1 MARKNILDITAQK
14 FAAKKLA
21 LRRMI
26 LRKLAT
32 RRLAAR
38 KTAALGM
45 VMLLLGGC
53 HVAQLTT
60 LYTDETSVEEN
71 GIRYDA
77 AHRPITGAVSYT
89 HLDVYKRQRKF
100 RTIPRNFNMRLC
112 PQIIN
117 FVRFNFFN

>member
-14 FAAKKLA
+14 FAAQKLA

-45 VMLLLGGC
+45 AYAAARRLPRC
-53 HVAQLTT
+53 AA
-60 LYTDETSVEEN
+60 D
-71 GIRYDA
+71 DA
-77 AHRPITGAVSYT
+77 LH
-89 HLDVYKRQRKF
+89 
-100 RTIPRNFNMRLC
+100 
-112 PQIIN
+112 
-117 FVRFNFFN
+117 

>member
-45 VMLLLGGC
+45 VMLLLGRLPRC
-53 HVAQLTT
+53 AA
-60 LYTDETSVEEN
+60 D
-71 GIRYDA
+71 DA
-77 AHRPITGAVSYT
+77 LH
-89 HLDVYKRQRKF
+89 
-100 RTIPRNFNMRLC
+100 
-112 PQIIN
+112 
-117 FVRFNFFN
+117 

>member
-77 AHRPITGAVSYT
+77 VSNLIY
-89 HLDVYKRQRKF
+89 HNGRKEDGLNE
-100 RTIPRNFNMRLC
+100 PGL
-112 PQIIN
+112 
-117 FVRFNFFN
+117 